1 MCVQKFSPLS
11 FFLLLFLLG
20 VINNSTAQDSTII
33 PLWKN
38 GAPGFESKKD
48 IPEEAKEWWVR
59 NIHHPSVVVY
69 PAPANIATGVGI
81 VVCPGGGF
89 YNLVYNAEGKDPAV
103 YLNNLGITAF
113 VLKYRLFR
121 RDSALYTE
129 ENVKQDIFR
138 AMRLVR
144 SRAKEFN
151 VDTAKIGVMGF
162 SAGGEVAGWLAYHY
176 QESHAVKP
184 DAVDVLS
191 ARPAFQILIYP
202 GPLAVPETVSPA
214 APPTFLLVSN
224 NDACCSEPVI
234 KLLQM
239 HRKAKV
245 PVEAHIYT
253 EGDHGF
259 NMGKR
264 SVFNSL
270 KTWPDRLTD
279 WIKESGYVFPVK
291 AVSK

>member
-1 MCVQKFSPLS
+1 MSAAALS
-11 FFLLLFLLG
+11 
-20 VINNSTAQDSTII
+20 AQDSAMVI

-38 GAPGFESKKD
+38 GAPGFENKKN

-59 NIHHPSVVVY
+59 SIHNPSLVVY
-69 PAPANIATGVGI
+69 PAPANIATGVAV

-89 YNLVYNAEGKDPAV
+89 RSLVFNAEGKDPAV
-103 YLNNLGITAF
+103 YLNSLGITVF

-121 RDSALYTE
+121 ADSMFYTE
-129 ENVKQDIFR
+129 ENPKQDIFR

-151 VDTAKIGVMGF
+151 IDTAKIGVMGF
-162 SAGGEVAGWLAYHY
+162 SAGGEVAGWVAYHS

-184 DAVDVLS
+184 DAVDALS
-191 ARPAFQILIYP
+191 ARPAFQVLIYP
-202 GPLAVPETVSPA
+202 GPLAVPDAVTA
-214 APPTFLLVSN
+214 TAPRTFMLVA
-224 NDACCSEPVI
+224 NDDECCSEPVI

-239 HRKAKV
+239 HRKVKV
-245 PVEAHIYT
+245 PVEVHIYAVGT
-253 EGDHGF
+253 HGF

-264 SVFNSL
+264 STFNSL

-279 WIKESGYVFPVK
+279 WIKESGIIK
-291 AVSK
+291 

>member
-1 MCVQKFSPLS
+1 MRTNTSDH
-11 FFLLLFLLG
+11 FLLFIFSFLFFT
-20 VINNSTAQDSTII
+20 INCTVAQDSAMVI

-38 GAPGFESKKD
+38 GAPGFENKKN
-48 IPEEAKEWWVR
+48 IPEEAKDWWIR
-59 NIHHPSVVVY
+59 SIHNPSLVVY
-69 PAPANIATGVGI
+69 PAPANIATGVA
-81 VVCPGGGF
+81 VVICPGGGF
-89 YNLVYNAEGKDPAV
+89 RSLVFNAEGSDAAK
-103 YLNNLGITAF
+103 YLNGLGITAF

-121 RDSALYTE
+121 ADSIYYTE
-129 ENVKQDIFR
+129 ENPKQDIFR

-162 SAGGEVAGWLAYHY
+162 SAGGEVAGWVAYHY

-184 DAVDVLS
+184 DAVDALS
-191 ARPAFQILIYP
+191 ARPSFQILIYP
-202 GPLAVPETVSPA
+202 GPLAVPDVVTA
-214 APPTFLLVSN
+214 TAPRTFMLVA
-224 NDACCSEPVI
+224 NDDECCSEPVI

-245 PVEAHIYT
+245 PVEVHIYT
-253 EGDHGF
+253 VGTHGF

-264 SVFNSL
+264 STFNSL

-279 WIKESGYVFPVK
+279 WIKDTGIVK
-291 AVSK
+291 